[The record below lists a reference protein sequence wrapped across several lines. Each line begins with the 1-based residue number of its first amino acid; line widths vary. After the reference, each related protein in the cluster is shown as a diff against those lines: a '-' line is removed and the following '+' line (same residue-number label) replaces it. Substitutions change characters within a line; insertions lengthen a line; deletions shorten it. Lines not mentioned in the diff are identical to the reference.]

1 MASVYEKAGKWY
13 MRVKDAGGRWRDKVT
28 QARTKTEARRMAEEL
43 ERKAERQRLGL
54 EPRPLE
60 DGGEALTVEAV
71 VRWYC
76 DTYLKERPSYEP
88 TMRALRLHIAPEIGH
103 LAVRD
108 LTAARV
114 ETWLQGKAQALGP
127 QSLNHL
133 RGYLVRALNKA
144 RRAGKWAGE
153 NPALMVDTRRVP
165 RRQYDYLR
173 AEEVPRLMEALS
185 PELRP
190 LFAVAIYTGL
200 RKGELL
206 ALRKDDVDLG
216 ARLLTVARSYERDT
230 TKGNRADVIPI
241 AEDAVPYFQQAIAAS
256 PSVLLFPS
264 PDGSMRRRDFKAQA
278 ILQRALG
285 RAGIVSG
292 WKLIC
297 RRKGC
302 GYQEEAA
309 EAETKRCPRCD
320 MRLWAKPRP
329 RRLRFHDLRGTCAS
343 VLIQSGAS
351 PAAVASVLRHSDP
364 NLTMRRYAHM
374 DPTYLRQEI
383 NKLSFAPVSHKQPWG
398 LLQAQGGE
406 GSGGADF
413 VPFAASL
420 LQGSPGPGNTK
431 AGSPGFPLELP
442 AFTDERRKGFEPS
455 TPSLGSSC
463 STN

>member
-13 MRVKDAGGRWRDKVT
+13 LRFKDAGGRWRDKVT
-28 QARTKTEARRMAEEL
+28 QARTKTEARRIAGEL
-43 ERKAERQRLGL
+43 ERKAERERLGL
-54 EPRPLE
+54 EPRSFE
-60 DGGEALTVEAV
+60 DGGVALTVEEV

-76 DTYLKERPSYEP
+76 DTYLKDRPSYEP
-88 TMRALRLHIAPEIGH
+88 TLRALRLHIAPEIGH
-103 LAVRD
+103 LPVRE
-108 LTAARV
+108 LTAARI

-144 RRAGKWAGE
+144 RKAGKWAGE

-173 AEEVPRLMEALS
+173 AEEVPRLLAALS
-185 PELRP
+185 PDLRP

-206 ALRKDDVDLG
+206 ALRKEDVDLE
-216 ARLLTVARSYERDT
+216 ARRLTVARSHDRDT

-241 AEDAVPYFQQAIAAS
+241 AEEAVPYFQQASAAS
-256 PSVLLFPS
+256 LSELLFPA

-302 GYQEEAA
+302 GYQEEADEA
-309 EAETKRCPRCD
+309 EAKRCPRCA
-320 MRLWAKPRP
+320 MRLWTKPKP

-343 VLIQSGAS
+343 LLIQSGAS

-374 DPTYLRQEI
+374 DPAYLRQEI
-383 NKLSFAPVSHKQPWG
+383 NKLSFAPASWQQPPEVQ
-398 LLQAQGGE
+398 QARAGE
-406 GSGGADF
+406 GSGGSGFA
-413 VPFAASL
+413 PFAASL
-420 LQGSPGPGNTK
+420 LQDAPRPANTK
-431 AGSPGFPLELP
+431 AGSPEFPQELP
-442 AFTDERRKGFEPS
+442 AFMSERRKGFEPS

>member
-13 MRVKDAGGRWRDKVT
+13 LRFKDAEGRWRDKAT
-28 QARTKTEARRMAEEL
+28 HARTKTEARRIAGEL
-43 ERKAERQRLGL
+43 ERKAERERLGL
-54 EPRPLE
+54 EPRTYA
-60 DGGEALTVEAV
+60 DGGGALTVEEV

-76 DTYLKERPSYEP
+76 DAYLKDRPSYEP
-88 TMRALRLHIAPEIGH
+88 TLRALRLHIAPEIGH
-103 LAVRD
+103 LLVGE
-108 LTAARV
+108 LTIARI

-133 RGYLVRALNKA
+133 RGYLVRAFNKA
-144 RRAGKWAGE
+144 RKAGKWAGE
-153 NPALMVDTRRVP
+153 NPALLVDTRRVP

-173 AEEVPRLMEALS
+173 AEEVPRLLAALS
-185 PELRP
+185 PDLRP
-190 LFAVAIYTGL
+190 LFGVAIYTGL

-206 ALRKDDVDLG
+206 ALRKEDVDLE
-216 ARLLTVARSYERDT
+216 ARRLTVARSHDRDT

-241 AEDAVPYFQQAIAAS
+241 AEEAVAYFQQASADS
-256 PSVLLFPS
+256 PSGLLFPA

-292 WKLIC
+292 WKLVC

-302 GYQEEAA
+302 GFQEESDEA
-309 EAETKRCPRCD
+309 EAKRCPRCD
-320 MRLWAKPRP
+320 MRLWAKPKP

-343 VLIQSGAS
+343 LLIQSGAS

-374 DPTYLRQEI
+374 DPAYLREEI
-383 NKLSFAPVSHKQPWG
+383 NKLSFAPVPLHPPEVR
-398 LLQAQGGE
+398 QARAGE
-406 GSGGADF
+406 GSGGSGFA
-413 VPFAASL
+413 PFAAPL
-420 LQGSPGPGNTK
+420 LQGIPKPANTK
-431 AGSPGFPLELP
+431 AGSPEFPQELP
-442 AFTDERRKGFEPS
+442 AFMSERRKGFEPS

>member
-28 QARTKTEARRMAEEL
+28 HARTKTEARRMADEL
-43 ERKAERQRLGL
+43 ERRAERQRLGL
-54 EPRPLE
+54 EARPLN
-60 DGGEALTVEAV
+60 DGGGALTVEEV

-76 DTYLKERPSYEP
+76 DMYLKDRPSYEP
-88 TMRALRLHIAPEIGH
+88 TMRALRIHIAPAIGH
-103 LAVRD
+103 LPVGE
-108 LTAARV
+108 LTAARI

-127 QSLNHL
+127 QTLNHL
-133 RGYLVRALNKA
+133 RGYLLRALNKA
-144 RRAGKWAGE
+144 RKAGKWTGE

-173 AEEVPRLMEALS
+173 AEEVPRLMAALG

-206 ALRKDDVDLG
+206 ALRKEDVDLE
-216 ARLLTVARSYERDT
+216 ARLLTVACSYDRDT

-241 AEDAVPYFQQAIAAS
+241 AEEAVPYLQEAIAAS
-256 PSVLLFPS
+256 PSDLLFPA
-264 PDGSMRRRDFKAQA
+264 PDGTMRRRDFKAQA

-292 WKLIC
+292 WKLVC

-302 GYQEEAA
+302 GYHEEAA
-309 EAETKRCPRCD
+309 EAEAKRCPRCT
-320 MRLWAKPRP
+320 MRLWPKPRP

-343 VLIQSGAS
+343 LLIQSGAS
-351 PAAVASVLRHSDP
+351 PAAVAAVLRHTDP

-374 DPTYLRQEI
+374 DPGYLRQEI
-383 NKLSFAPVSHKQPWG
+383 NRLSFGPMPGMRPRSLAPSWG
-398 LLQAQGGE
+398 EEGRAEGE
-406 GSGGADF
+406 PR
-413 VPFAASL
+413 PFAASL
-420 LQGSPGPGNTK
+420 LHGAPGPGNTK
-431 AGSPGFPLELP
+431 AGSPKFPQELP
-442 AFTDERRKGFEPS
+442 AFTTERRTGFEPA

-463 STN
+463 STS

>member
-13 MRVKDAGGRWRDKVT
+13 MRFKDHTGRWRDRVT
-28 QARTKTEARRMAEEL
+28 KARTKTEARRLAEDL
-43 ERKAERQRLGL
+43 ERKSERQRLGL
-54 EPRPLE
+54 EAPPAE
-60 DGGEALTVEAV
+60 DGGGSLTVEEV

-76 DTYLKERPSYEP
+76 EAYLKDRPSYEP
-88 TMRALRLHIAPEIGH
+88 TMRALRLHIAPDLGQLLVGE
-103 LAVRD
+103 
-108 LTAARV
+108 LTAAKI
-114 ETWLQGKAQALGP
+114 ENWLQGKAQSLGP

-133 RGYLVRALNKA
+133 RGYLVRALNRA
-144 RRAGKWAGE
+144 RKAGKWTGE
-153 NPALMVDTRRVP
+153 NAALMVDTRRVP

-173 AEEVPRLMEALS
+173 VDEVPRLLAALN
-185 PELRP
+185 PEQRS

-206 ALRKDDVDLG
+206 ALRKDDVDLD
-216 ARLLTVARSYERDT
+216 ARLLTVARSYDRDT

-241 AEDAVPYFQQAIAAS
+241 AEEAVPYFQQAIAAS
-256 PSVLLFPS
+256 PSDLLFPG

-302 GYQEEAA
+302 GYREEA
-309 EAETKRCPRCD
+309 EESDEKRCPRCS
-320 MRLWAKPRP
+320 MLLWPKPKP

-343 VLIQSGAS
+343 LLIQSGAS

-374 DPTYLRQEI
+374 DRGYLRQEI
-383 NKLSFAPVSHKQPWG
+383 NKLSFGFP
-398 LLQAQGGE
+398 QARGGE
-406 GSGGADF
+406 GSGETESN
-413 VPFAASL
+413 PFAASL
-420 LQGSPGPGNTK
+420 LQAGARKSEGPGTT
-431 AGSPGFPLELP
+431 GGFLQKFQAL
-442 AFTDERRKGFEPS
+442 TSERRTGFEPA

-463 STN
+463 STS

>member
-28 QARTKTEARRMAEEL
+28 QARTKTEARRIADEL

-60 DGGEALTVEAV
+60 EGGEALTIEEV

-76 DTYLKERPSYEP
+76 DTYLKDRPSYEP
-88 TMRALRLHIAPEIGH
+88 TMRALRIHIAPEIGG
-103 LAVRD
+103 LPVRE
-108 LTAARV
+108 LSAARI

-144 RRAGKWAGE
+144 RKAGKWAGE

-173 AEEVPRLMEALS
+173 ADEVPRLVDALS

-206 ALRKDDVDLG
+206 ALRKEDVDLG
-216 ARLLTVARSYERDT
+216 ARLLRVARSYDRDT

-241 AEDAVPYFQQAIAAS
+241 AEESVPYFQQAIAGS
-256 PSVLLFPS
+256 PSELLFPA

-292 WKLIC
+292 WKLVC

-302 GYQEEAA
+302 GYLEEAA
-309 EAETKRCPRCD
+309 EAEAKRCPRCD
-320 MRLWAKPRP
+320 MRLWAKPKP

-343 VLIQSGAS
+343 LLIQSGAS

-374 DPTYLRQEI
+374 DPAYLRQEI
-383 NKLSFAPVSHKQPWG
+383 NKLSFGPASGEQQGAWPEA
-398 LLQAQGGE
+398 QAGE
-406 GSGGADF
+406 GSSGAGF
-413 VPFAASL
+413 APLAASL
-420 LQGSPGPGNTK
+420 LQGAPKPRNTK
-431 AGSPGFPLELP
+431 AGSPQFPQELP
-442 AFTDERRKGFEPS
+442 AFTSERRKGFEPS